1 MGYDCS
7 MPSDKETQKQSEE
20 LIVSIR
26 YQRSRRRKRIE
37 DYLQNS
43 RVSREIERLT
53 RQKVLRELHDGLTQ
67 TVSALA
73 MRISFI
79 RRLKISDPDAAE
91 GELEKVEDLARET
104 AREIRH
110 MIFVLRPMEMES
122 QGLTEALDAMSGKM
136 DEFFNLE
143 IELIIDGDLV
153 EHLPL
158 NDQQVIYSMV
168 EEALDSARKRN
179 GTKHMLVRLDRIGGQ
194 LIQLEIEDTSK
205 PAVQAER
212 PFQGQE
218 LGSIQKFAELI
229 SGSVSLENEGMLVR
243 IRFPFTQT
251 AEEETSSLP

>member
-1 MGYDCS
+1 
-7 MPSDKETQKQSEE
+7 MPSDKENQKQYEE

-26 YQRSRRRKRIE
+26 YQRSRRGKQI
-37 DYLQNS
+37 QNS
-43 RVSREIERLT
+43 RFSGEIEKLT

-79 RRLKISDPDAAE
+79 RRLKIADPDAAE
-91 GELEKVEDLARET
+91 GELEKVEDLTRET

-122 QGLTEALDAMSGKM
+122 QGLTEALDAMAGKM
-136 DEFFNLE
+136 DELFNLE
-143 IELIIDGDLV
+143 IELIINGDLV

-168 EEALDSARKRN
+168 GEALDSARKRN
-179 GTKHMLVRLDRIGGQ
+179 GAKHVSVRLDRIGGQ
-194 LIQLEIEDTSK
+194 VVQLEIEDTSK
-205 PAVQAER
+205 PAAQAER

-243 IRFPFTQT
+243 ILFPFTQT
-251 AEEETSSLP
+251 AEEVTSALQ

>member
-1 MGYDCS
+1 
-7 MPSDKETQKQSEE
+7 MPSDKENQKQCEE

-26 YQRSRRRKRIE
+26 YQRSRMGKQI
-37 DYLQNS
+37 QNS
-43 RVSREIERLT
+43 RVNGEIEKLT

-79 RRLKISDPDAAE
+79 RRLNISDPDAAE
-91 GELEKVEDLARET
+91 GELEKVEDLARKT
-104 AREIRH
+104 AREVRH
-110 MIFVLRPMEMES
+110 MIFILRPMEMES
-122 QGLTEALDAMSGKM
+122 QGLTEALDAMAGKM
-136 DEFFNLE
+136 DELFNLG
-143 IELIIDGDLV
+143 IELIINGDLV

-158 NDQQVIYSMV
+158 NDQHVIYSMV

-179 GTKHMLVRLDRIGGQ
+179 GAKHVLVRLDKIGGQ

-205 PAVQAER
+205 PATQAER

-218 LGSIQKFAELI
+218 LGSIQKLSELI

-243 IRFPFTQT
+243 ILFPFTQT
-251 AEEETSSLP
+251 AEEETSSLQ

>member
-1 MGYDCS
+1 
-7 MPSDKETQKQSEE
+7 MPSDKETQKQYEE

-26 YQRSRRRKRIE
+26 YQRSRRGKRIE

-43 RVSREIERLT
+43 RVSREIEKLT

-73 MRISFI
+73 MRINFI
-79 RRLKISDPDAAE
+79 RRLMISDPHAAE
-91 GELEKVEDLARET
+91 RELEKVEDLTRET

-110 MIFVLRPMEMES
+110 MIFVLRPMEMDS
-122 QGLTEALDAMSGKM
+122 QGLIEALDAMAGKM
-136 DEFFNLE
+136 DELFNLE
-143 IELIIDGDLV
+143 IELIINGDLV

-158 NDQQVIYSMV
+158 NDQQVIYSTV
-168 EEALDSARKRN
+168 EEAIDSARKRN
-179 GTKHMLVRLDRIGGQ
+179 GAKHVSVHLDRIDGQ
-194 LIQLEIEDTSK
+194 VVQLEIEDTGKRS
-205 PAVQAER
+205 ARAER

-243 IRFPFTQT
+243 ILFPSTQT
-251 AEEETSSLP
+251 SEEVTYPLQ

>member
-1 MGYDCS
+1 
-7 MPSDKETQKQSEE
+7 
-20 LIVSIR
+20 
-26 YQRSRRRKRIE
+26 
-37 DYLQNS
+37 
-43 RVSREIERLT
+43 LT

-79 RRLKISDPDAAE
+79 RRLKIADPDAAE
-91 GELEKVEDLARET
+91 EELEKVENLARKT
-104 AREIRH
+104 AREVRH
-110 MIFVLRPMEMES
+110 MIFVLRPMEIES
-122 QGLTEALDAMSGKM
+122 QGLTEVLDVMAGKM

-143 IELIIDGDLV
+143 IELIINDDFV

-179 GTKHMLVRLDRIGGQ
+179 GAKHVLVRLDRIGGQ
-194 LIQLEIEDTSK
+194 LVQLEIEDTSK
-205 PAVQAER
+205 PAAQAER

-243 IRFPFTQT
+243 ILFPFTQT
-251 AEEETSSLP
+251 AEEETSSLQ

>member
-1 MGYDCS
+1 
-7 MPSDKETQKQSEE
+7 MPSDKENQKQYEE

-26 YQRSRRRKRIE
+26 YQRSRRGKQI
-37 DYLQNS
+37 QNS
-43 RVSREIERLT
+43 RFSGEIEKLT

-79 RRLKISDPDAAE
+79 RRLKIADPDAAE
-91 GELEKVEDLARET
+91 GELEKVEDLARKT
-104 AREIRH
+104 VREVRH

-122 QGLTEALDAMSGKM
+122 QGLTEALDVMAGKM

-143 IELIIDGDLV
+143 IELIINGDLV

-179 GTKHMLVRLDRIGGQ
+179 GAKHVLVRLDRIGGQ
-194 LIQLEIEDTSK
+194 LVQLEIEDTSK
-205 PAVQAER
+205 PAAQAER

-243 IRFPFTQT
+243 ILFPFTQT
-251 AEEETSSLP
+251 AEEVTSALQ

>member
-1 MGYDCS
+1 
-7 MPSDKETQKQSEE
+7 MPSDKENQKQCEE

-26 YQRSRRRKRIE
+26 YQRSRRGNQI
-37 DYLQNS
+37 QNS
-43 RVSREIERLT
+43 RVSGEIEKLT

-79 RRLKISDPDAAE
+79 RRLKIADPDAAE
-91 GELEKVEDLARET
+91 EELEKVENLARKT
-104 AREIRH
+104 AREVRH

-122 QGLTEALDAMSGKM
+122 QGLTEALDVMAGKM

-143 IELIIDGDLV
+143 IELIINGDLV

-179 GTKHMLVRLDRIGGQ
+179 GAKHVLVRLDRIGGQ
-194 LIQLEIEDTSK
+194 LVQLEIEDTSK
-205 PAVQAER
+205 PAAQAER

-243 IRFPFTQT
+243 ILFSSTQT
-251 AEEETSSLP
+251 AKEKTSPLQ